1 MLENKEVLLIGVDE
15 VDQMLLKYMVEEQGA
30 TLQVENK
37 ADAAIQRIKERKY
50 DLLII
55 NMRLEKINTLNL
67 VQKMRA
73 EREIRVPVIGLSSN
87 HMNGRAL
94 QSGFDAVILR
104 PIEKHK
110 LLSALRGLQLASV

>member
-1 MLENKEVLLIGVDE
+1 MLENKEVLLVGVDE
-15 VDQMLLKYMVEEQGA
+15 VDQMLLKYMIEEQGA
-30 TLQVENK
+30 TLRVETK
-37 ADAAIQRIKERKY
+37 ANQAIERIKERKY

-55 NMRLEKINTLNL
+55 NMRLETINTLNL

-73 EREIRVPVIGLSSN
+73 EREIRVPVIGLSST
-87 HMNGRAL
+87 HMNGRAM

-110 LLSALRGLQLASV
+110 LLTALQNLHLASV